1 MGNNLEEVQGTAA
14 SFFKWLL
21 KTAWAIFWNSRNL
34 LINQETE
41 SAAGKLKLSNGDD
54 LFQLGKGCQERFS
67 GDRKSLPDF
76 HWPLRNAYCPYS
88 RDFVDHSLPAL
99 TRKCWSSRENT
110 VPLGPHSCSIFRVS
124 MGNSIRITSH
134 DWTSRAK
141 RSRTV
146 LFQLY

>member
-110 VPLGPHSCSIFRVS
+110 VPLGPTHAPYSVLVWETLL
-124 MGNSIRITSH
+124 GL
-134 DWTSRAK
+134 RAMIG
-141 RSRTV
+141 RPEPNEAAP
-146 LFQLY
+146 